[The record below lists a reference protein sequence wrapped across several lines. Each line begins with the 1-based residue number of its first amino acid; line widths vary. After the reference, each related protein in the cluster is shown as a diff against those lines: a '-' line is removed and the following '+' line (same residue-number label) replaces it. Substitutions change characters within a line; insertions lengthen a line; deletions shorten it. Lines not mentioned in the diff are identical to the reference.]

1 MPAQIV
7 RLVSTNF
14 SDLYTPNL
22 EIGKFPDGDS
32 HVRIPELSA
41 CKGNDVAVFHRLY
54 PDQNSSLLEL
64 LLILDAVKYQGA
76 KSITV
81 VSPYLPY
88 ARQDKQTVD
97 GEIASAHIV
106 CNLIARAGCTKLVT
120 FDCHFLNEEG
130 EFMHG
135 ELKIHNISM
144 RKEMIAHAKTQFAG
158 GEFEIIGPDDGAA
171 YLVKHAG
178 GKNLKKVRKSYEG
191 KKIAYRHIDTMEGE
205 FDVRDKNV
213 LLLDDMIST
222 GNTMIK
228 ALDKMLEGGAK
239 RVACAATHGLFLYN
253 CLDRLRKSC
262 DIVFASDTIASPQGQ
277 VSVKAKLEELFSGV
291 RPLF

>member
-1 MPAQIV
+1 MASQTV
-7 RLVSTNF
+7 RLVSPNF
-14 SDLYTPNL
+14 SDLFTPNL

-32 HVRIPELSA
+32 HVRIPELAA
-41 CKGNDVAVFHRLY
+41 CKGNDLIIFHRLY

-76 KSITV
+76 QSVTV
-81 VSPYLPY
+81 VTPYLPY

-97 GEIASAHIV
+97 GEIASAHII

-135 ELKIHNISM
+135 ELLIKNISM
-144 RKEMIAHAKTQFAG
+144 RVEMIAHARQQFAG
-158 GEFEIIGPDDGAA
+158 QEFEIIGPDDGAA
-171 YLVKHAG
+171 YLVKAAG
-178 GKNLKKVRKSYEG
+178 GANLKKVRKDYDG
-191 KKIAYRHIDTMEGE
+191 DKIAYRHIDTMEGE
-205 FDVRDKNV
+205 FDVRGKNV

-239 RVACAATHGLFLYN
+239 RVAVAATHGLFLYN
-253 CLDRLRKSC
+253 CLDRLRKSS
-262 DIVFASDTIASPQGQ
+262 DIIFASDTIFSQQAT
-277 VSVKAKLEELFSGV
+277 VSIKNKLDELFTGI